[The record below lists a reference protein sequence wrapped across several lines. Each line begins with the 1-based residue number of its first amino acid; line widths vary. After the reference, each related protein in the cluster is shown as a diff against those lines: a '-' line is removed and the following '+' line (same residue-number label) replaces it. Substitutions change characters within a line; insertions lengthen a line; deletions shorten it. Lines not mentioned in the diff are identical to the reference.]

1 MKIEKPRH
9 SRIVRLL
16 HWTYAPAALAA
27 IASGFY
33 INKPSPLW
41 GFKSMDSARKTHF
54 ISTHVLA
61 FSYLARFYS
70 ALWGK
75 NYREL
80 LPSRRTLAALPGFAK
95 YELFLTKKKPR
106 FPKYNPGQ
114 KFLIASLAILLPL
127 LGATGLPL
135 YAVDAWQKPLPR
147 AAGGLSPL
155 RRLHYLAAVAA
166 TALTAVHIYF
176 SATDSPKKLK
186 SIFTGYK

>member
-9 SRIVRLL
+9 SMINRLL
-16 HWTYAPAALAA
+16 HWTYAPAVLAA

-33 INKPSPLW
+33 IHKPSPFW

-54 ISTHVLA
+54 ISTYILA

-70 ALWGK
+70 ALWDK

-80 LPSRRTLAALPGFAK
+80 LPSRRTLAALPGFVK
-95 YELFLTKKKPR
+95 YELFLTKKKPE

-114 KFLIASLAILLPL
+114 KFLITSLAILLPL
-127 LGATGLPL
+127 LGVTGLPL
-135 YAVDAWQKPLPR
+135 YAVDAWQKQPP
-147 AAGGLSPL
+147 AVTGGLNPP
-155 RRLHYLAAVAA
+155 RKIHYLTGVAT
-166 TALTAVHIYF
+166 TALIAPHIYF
-176 SATDSPKKLK
+176 SVTDSLAKLK